1 MAISID
7 PERIREYQTQGYT
20 LLPGALPPEMLQRL
34 REECAYFVGYT
45 DARMQAKGVETE
57 FITHRG
63 KRYFISGQYR
73 KSRYLP
79 EFLFGDLMASVARAF
94 AGDEAY
100 LFVEQWVVKGAE
112 EGMKFA
118 WHQDAGYVVSLDPK
132 NDPPPYI
139 TCWIALD
146 DMSDANGTI
155 SVLPHERVGTAGRVL
170 PHTREPGSNDMIG
183 YTGDDPG
190 EPIECPAGSI
200 AVFSSTTLHRSSA
213 NTSNAL
219 RRAYLAQYSVAPVY
233 ASSGQQWAF
242 AMPFLRGGEN
252 VYDPANDKGAEGALL
267 FSRDS

>member
-7 PERIREYQTQGYT
+7 PQKIHDYHTRGYA
-20 LLPGALPPEMLQRL
+20 LLPDVVPPDTLQRL
-34 REECAYFVGYT
+34 REECAYFVGHT
-45 DARMQAKGVETE
+45 DGRMQAKGVETE

-63 KRYFISGQYR
+63 KRYFISGQYQN
-73 KSRYLP
+73 SNYLP
-79 EFLFGDLMASVARAF
+79 QFLFGDLMASVVQAF
-94 AGDEAY
+94 VGEEAY

-132 NDPPPYI
+132 NNPPPYL

-146 DMSDANGTI
+146 DMSEANGTI
-155 SVLPHERVGTAGRVL
+155 SVLPHERAGTAGRVL
-170 PHTREPGSNDMIG
+170 PHKHEPGSNDMIG

-190 EPIECPAGSI
+190 EPIECSAGSI

-213 NTSNAL
+213 NTSKAL
-219 RRAYLAQYSVAPVY
+219 RRAYLAQYSAAPIH

-242 AMPFLRGGEN
+242 ATPFLRNGEN
-252 VYDPANDKGAEGALL
+252 VYDPASDTGAEGALL
-267 FSRDS
+267 FSRR